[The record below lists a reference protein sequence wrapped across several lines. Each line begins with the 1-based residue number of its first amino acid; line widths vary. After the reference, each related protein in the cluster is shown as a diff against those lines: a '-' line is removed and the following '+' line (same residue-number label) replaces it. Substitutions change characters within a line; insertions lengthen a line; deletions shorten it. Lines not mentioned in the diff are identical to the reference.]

1 MQVETRW
8 TRVANISFA
17 DAGSVSFSWWSQP
30 GIILRGKDAS
40 CSMLSLTPTRS
51 YTATCKTGMPFIV
64 SRRHA
69 ANPPKDDTH
78 HWQEC
83 CIATVDPGAF
93 ANPDDRRHAGW
104 LAGRFDPETP
114 APRGPARVRW
124 TNLSQRHRRFVSRD
138 GASAVGRRHTN
149 AVIACPG
156 AF

>member
-1 MQVETRW
+1 MQAPTSIDWEVETRW

-40 CSMLSLTPTRS
+40 CSTLSLTPTRS

-78 HWQEC
+78 TGRNAASRQWIPVHLL
-83 CIATVDPGAF
+83 IPMTAATL
-93 ANPDDRRHAGW
+93 AGW
-104 LAGRFDPETP
+104 LADSIPRPRLSGARREFDGQT
-114 APRGPARVRW
+114 
-124 TNLSQRHRRFVSRD
+124 
-138 GASAVGRRHTN
+138 
-149 AVIACPG
+149 
-156 AF
+156 